1 MWAAASGLLHSDFMP
16 APQVFILSPA
26 SCSGQRAKLLLND
39 RAEFALARQIRMEQG
54 APLGDV
60 FSFLSGLYFRGKL
73 TYARAFERPPTGT
86 PGIQII
92 TTSRGLRPPDA
103 PIRIA
108 DLLEFAAVPI
118 DNEEPRYREPFA
130 RDVQQLAATLGD
142 NGKAVLLGS
151 VATSKY
157 VEVLSE
163 LLGDR
168 LLFPQE
174 FVGRGDMSR
183 GGLLLRQVD
192 EGRELQ
198 YVPVA
203 GAVRRGARPPK
214 LPRRR

>member
-1 MWAAASGLLHSDFMP
+1 MP
-16 APQVFILSPA
+16 EIKVFLLSPA
-26 SCSGQRAKLLLND
+26 SCGGQRARLLLND
-39 RAEFALARQIRMEQG
+39 RAEFALARQIRTDEG

-73 TYARAFERPPTGT
+73 TYARAFERPPLSAA
-86 PGIQII
+86 GIHII
-92 TTSRGLRPPDA
+92 TTSRGLQPPDT
-103 PIRIA
+103 PIRVA

-130 RDVQQLAATLGD
+130 RDVGQLAAVLGD
-142 NGKAVLLGS
+142 VGRAVLLGS

-163 LLGDR
+163 SLGDR

-183 GGLLLRQVD
+183 GGLLLRCVD
-192 EGRELQ
+192 EGRELE

-203 GAVRRGARPPK
+203 GAIRCGPRPSK
-214 LPRRR
+214 LPRRS